1 MSDRTT
7 VVLQVLTVHLK
18 QVKTIIKGESDI
30 DREDKFTYIWFDEV
44 NFGEL
49 PFLKSLEEKGIPY
62 ASSWESGS
70 TYDSGTRY
78 HRFTDEGEAVQ
89 KDVYDDALNP
99 VLSALMELLDSP
111 QKLAEAI
118 VEAHAKVTPLP
129 WDTQE
134 QNSKRFLARKLIGA

>member
-1 MSDRTT
+1 MGDRTT
-7 VVLQVLTVHLK
+7 VALRVLTVHLE
-18 QVKTIIKGESDI
+18 QVKTIIENEAVI
-30 DREDKFTYIWFDEV
+30 DEEDEFTLIWFDEV
-44 NFGEL
+44 NYGEL
-49 PFLKSLEEKGIPY
+49 SFLKDLEEKGIPY
-62 ASSWESGS
+62 DSSWERGS
-70 TYDSGTRY
+70 NYYSGTRY